1 MKVVDNFLDQQTFD
15 NIQSVMLSPDFPWH
29 YNEKSITP
37 PAPSVSQFI
46 HIFYADNIVR
56 SYYNLINPL
65 VVKLKPKSLQ
75 RVKANL
81 NVKTNTIIETG
92 EHTDIADD
100 RFTSAVF
107 FINDNNGYLRSGDK
121 KIQSKANSLVVLKS
135 NTLHTVTTCTDASR
149 RVVINF
155 VYIS

>member
-46 HIFYADNIVR
+46 NIVR

-135 NTLHTVTTCTDASR
+135 NTLHTGTTCTDASR

>member
-92 EHTDIADD
+92 
-100 RFTSAVF
+100 
-107 FINDNNGYLRSGDK
+107 
-121 KIQSKANSLVVLKS
+121 
-135 NTLHTVTTCTDASR
+135 
-149 RVVINF
+149 
-155 VYIS
+155 